1 MKSKSLLILV
11 LVMNL
16 VLGNMVFWG
25 GGTEVAHANYEPR
38 TDKIITESSKSND
51 NSIDSYNS
59 NTTSTSTSIKK
70 ISDTI
75 TTSYLPKPNVTVTTT
90 DNSIKVSWD
99 EIPGATEYVVNV
111 NRDTAQ
117 FNNQTTYTITRALP
131 EITYRIMVFGYDG
144 TNYGES
150 EILYVRLKEPAPIYD
165 DAGRIDFTGKLA
177 GELDQIDSGFT
188 YVNWGLVN
196 GNTISLFYKLDA
208 IVQADVYVNDVKN
221 TELKSQS
228 SSSALINGLKPGE
241 KNVIRLAW
249 TNPTDDSNQR
259 SLEFI
264 IMPPAQDSYTLGDS
278 KAGFGSIVDLKQFG
292 KWYLVDDQT
301 LISQDTVS
309 KYIDIQGEAATW
321 RVDTYSK
328 FIDSVGYDLSR
339 INVDKQSPFY
349 TKWWTV
355 NAFDNGEYSYGYS
368 SPVGLVTK
376 EDLEK
381 YTGIVLSGHK
391 EPNRMIPSLALVNPS
406 TYESAL
412 GKSGNKGFVFTEN
425 ASDSNTFPNNHMN
438 PVDAGTLQNFR
449 YKAMLKNNIEFK
461 GQGTNENP
469 YVIPTLAG
477 GEPVITKLDKPR
489 YYYSGPAGNNGIQLK
504 WYAVEGA
511 EQYILKRGSTILY
524 EGPLVEYIDEG
535 VDFNSVTTY
544 TLVARKGEIYSEETK
559 YTIGNVPHIPYP
571 PDFRAEALDS
581 TKVRL
586 TWSKADHAVE
596 YVITRNDQPLAV
608 TKSTSYEDVNVIPD
622 TTYIYKVIGQDGDN
636 EGPPAVKSVKIPKVT
651 EDVAPKG
658 HINIRV
664 NRVYDNRVDLQW
676 NMVEGATQYEIYQDQ
691 VNKVW
696 SGHSNTMIAYTL
708 QPGRT
713 YTYRVVASNKYGK
726 IESSTIEVQTAG
738 IPQSM
743 NVAPMNASNA
753 TIAFEYQPIEG
764 AVHYVERNPQT
775 KYEPLGNGLYR
786 KTYVN
791 TATRETRDEGI
802 VATVNGKLQFSEVGV
817 ERSKYY
823 EYNII
828 AVRVRPD
835 GSEEVIGKQTVAVTT
850 PADGTGATVYGSNY
864 PDPGYQNVNNNSN
877 FGINTGKGNDSITID
892 TQVVGSSR
900 EVKNPASVTFRDI
913 EKSYAKEAIIYLAQK
928 GIVKGYSNGS
938 FGGSEKVTRAEF
950 AIFLKRAFGYNSIV
964 PFQKE
969 FTDVFSSAWYY
980 SEIAPVL
987 EQGIIKGFNDG
998 TLRPNAYVTRE
1009 QASSMIENVMK
1020 KQGYVL
1026 SSFTWYEDNQM
1037 ISNWARNSINLVAQ
1051 EAIMKGYPDGKFMPK
1066 EHLTRQEA
1074 AMIIYNLLLSKK

>member
-16 VLGNMVFWG
+16 VLGNMLFWG

-38 TDKIITESSKSND
+38 TDKITTEFSKSND
-51 NSIDSYNS
+51 NFIDSYNS
-59 NTTSTSTSIKK
+59 NTTSAFTSVET

-90 DNSIKVSWD
+90 ENSITLSWD
-99 EIPGATEYVVNV
+99 EVPGATKYAVTV
-111 NRDTAQ
+111 NREVAMDK
-117 FNNQTTYTITRALP
+117 NIRTYTITRVAP
-131 EITYRIMVFGYDG
+131 DKTYRIGVLAYDG
-144 TNYGES
+144 EKYGEQ
-150 EILYVRLKEPAPIYD
+150 ELLFVRLKGPAPIYD
-165 DAGRIDFTGKLA
+165 DAGRIDFTGKIS
-177 GELDQIDSGFT
+177 GELEIVNGGFA

-196 GNTISLFYKLDA
+196 GNAISLFYKLDA
-208 IVQADVYVNDVKN
+208 VIQAEVYVNDVKN
-221 TELKSQS
+221 TDLKSQS
-228 SSSALINGLKPGE
+228 SSSALINGLTQGE

-249 TNPTDDSNQR
+249 TNPTDSTQR

-264 IMPPAQDSYTLGDS
+264 ITPPVQDAYTLGDS
-278 KAGFGSIVDLKQFG
+278 KAGFGAVVDLKQYG
-292 KWYLVDDQT
+292 KWYLVDNQT
-301 LISQDTVS
+301 IISQNTVS
-309 KYIDIQGEAATW
+309 KYIDTQGDSARWE
-321 RVDTYSK
+321 VEMSSK
-328 FIDSVGYDLSR
+328 FADSVGYELNK
-339 INVDKQSPFY
+339 IKEDKQSPFQSQ
-349 TKWWTV
+349 WWYV
-355 NAFDNGEYSYGYS
+355 NTFDTGEYVNGYS
-368 SPVGLVTK
+368 SPVGIVTK

-381 YTGIVLSGHK
+381 YRGIVLSDPK
-391 EPNRMIPSLALVNPS
+391 RPNQMISSLALANPY
-406 TYESAL
+406 TYENA
-412 GKSGNKGFVFTEN
+412 KSGNKGPVFTEI
-425 ASDSNTFPNNHMN
+425 ATGSDAFPNNHIN
-438 PVDAGTLQNFR
+438 FVPAGSVVQNFK
-449 YKAMLKNNIEFK
+449 YKAFLKYNGEFK
-461 GQGTNENP
+461 GQGTNEDP
-469 YVIPTLAG
+469 YVIPTLAD
-477 GEPVITKLDKPR
+477 GEPVITKLDSPR
-489 YYYSGPAGNNGIQLK
+489 YSQSSAVGNNAIRLQ
-504 WYAVEGA
+504 WHAVEGA
-511 EQYILKRGSTILY
+511 EQYILKRGSEILY
-524 EGPLVEYIDEG
+524 EGPLLEYVHEG
-535 VDFNSVTTY
+535 VNFNSITKY
-544 TLVARKGEIYSEETK
+544 TLVARKGEVYSEETK

-586 TWSKADHAVE
+586 TWSKVDHAVE

-608 TKSTSYEDVNVIPD
+608 TKSTSYEDVNVTPD
-622 TTYIYKVIGQDGDN
+622 TTYIYKVVGRDGDN
-636 EGPPAVKSVKIPKVT
+636 EGSAAVKSVKIPKVT
-651 EDVAPKG
+651 EDEAPKG
-658 HINIRV
+658 QINIRV

-676 NMVEGATQYEIYQDQ
+676 NLVEGATQYEIYQDQ
-691 VNKVW
+691 VSKVW

-708 QPGRT
+708 QSGRT

-726 IESSTIEVQTAG
+726 VESSTIEVQTAG
-738 IPQSM
+738 IPQPM

-775 KYEPLGNGLYR
+775 KYEPLGNGVYR
-786 KTYVN
+786 KTYLN
-791 TATRETRDEGI
+791 TATGETRDEGM
-802 VATVNGKLQFSEVGV
+802 VTAVNGKLQFSEVGV
-817 ERSKYY
+817 ERNKYY
-823 EYNII
+823 EYNVI

-850 PADGTGATVYGSNY
+850 PADGSGATVYGYNY
-864 PDPGYQNVNNNSN
+864 PIPPYHNVNNTPIPSAVM
-877 FGINTGKGNDSITID
+877 GKNDSITID
-892 TQVVGSSR
+892 TQVVGSNG

-928 GIVKGYSNGS
+928 GIVKGYSDGS

-950 AIFLKRAFGYNSIV
+950 AIFIKRAFGYNSIV
-964 PFQKE
+964 PFQNE
-969 FTDVFSSAWYY
+969 FKDVFSSSWYY

-1026 SSFTWYEDNQM
+1026 SSFTWYADNQM

-1051 EAIMKGYPDGKFMPK
+1051 EAIMKGYPDQKFMPK

>member
-1 MKSKSLLILV
+1 MKFKNLLIFMLV
-11 LVMNL
+11 INLLLVNIL
-16 VLGNMVFWG
+16 ISGV
-25 GGTEVAHANYEPR
+25 GTEVAHANDEPR
-38 TDKIITESSKSND
+38 TDKITTESSKSND
-51 NSIDSYNS
+51 NSVDLSER
-59 NTTSTSTSIKK
+59 NTSILSTSSET
-70 ISDTI
+70 ISDTN
-75 TTSYLPKPNVTVTTT
+75 TKSYLPKPNVTVTTSE
-90 DNSIKVSWD
+90 DSITLNWD
-99 EIPGATEYVVNV
+99 EIPGAVEYAVTV
-111 NRDTAQ
+111 NRDGRGVGQ
-117 FNNQTTYTITRALP
+117 LRTYTITRAIP
-131 EITYRIMVFGYDG
+131 EYTYRITVLAFDG
-144 TNYGES
+144 EKYGEQ
-150 EILYVRLKEPAPIYD
+150 ELLFIRLKEPAPIYD
-165 DAGRIDFTGKLA
+165 DAGRIDFTGKRS
-177 GELDQIDSGFT
+177 GKLDNVKDGFT

-196 GNTISLFYKLDA
+196 ANTISLFYKLEGIA
-208 IVQADVYVNDVKN
+208 QAEVYVNDVKS
-221 TELKSQS
+221 TKLTSQV
-228 SSSALINGLKPGE
+228 SSSAHISGLKPGE

-249 TNPTDDSNQR
+249 TSIVDPSQIS

-264 IMPPAQDSYTLGDS
+264 ITTPAPDAYTLGDM
-278 KAGFGSIVDLKQFG
+278 KAEFGSIVDLKQFG

-328 FIDSVGYDLSR
+328 FIDSVGYGLSR
-339 INVDKQSPFY
+339 INGDKQSPFY

-381 YTGIVLSGHK
+381 YTGIVLSGPK
-391 EPNRMIPSLALVNPS
+391 EPNRMIPSLALGNPS

-412 GKSGNKGFVFTEN
+412 GKSENKGFVFTEN

-438 PVDAGTLQNFR
+438 PVDAGTVQNFK
-449 YKAMLKNNIEFK
+449 YKAFLKNNVEFK
-461 GQGTNENP
+461 GQGTPEDP
-469 YVIPTLAG
+469 YVIPTLAD

-489 YYYSGPAGNNGIQLK
+489 YYYSGPGGNNGIQLK

-511 EQYILKRGSTILY
+511 EQYILKRGSIILY

-535 VDFNSVTTY
+535 VNFNAVTTY

-571 PDFRAEALDS
+571 PDFRAEALNS

-586 TWSKADHAVE
+586 TWSKVDHAVE

-608 TKSTSYEDVNVIPD
+608 TKSTLYEDVNVTPD
-622 TTYIYKVIGQDGDN
+622 TTYIYKVVGRDGDN
-636 EGPPAVKSVKIPKVT
+636 EGSAAVKSVKIPKVT
-651 EDVAPKG
+651 EDEAPKG
-658 HINIRV
+658 QINIRV

-676 NMVEGATQYEIYQDQ
+676 NLVEGATQYEIYQDQ
-691 VNKVW
+691 VSKVW

-726 IESSTIEVQTAG
+726 VESSTIEVQTAG
-738 IPQSM
+738 IPQPM

-775 KYEPLGNGLYR
+775 KYEPLGNGVYR
-786 KTYVN
+786 KTYLN
-791 TATRETRDEGI
+791 TATGETRDEGM
-802 VATVNGKLQFSEVGV
+802 VTAVNGKLQFSEVGV
-817 ERSKYY
+817 ERNKYY
-823 EYNII
+823 EYNVI

-850 PADGTGATVYGSNY
+850 PADGSGATVYGYNY
-864 PDPGYQNVNNNSN
+864 PIPPYHNVNNTPIPSVV
-877 FGINTGKGNDSITID
+877 TGENDSITID
-892 TQVVGSSR
+892 TQVVGSNG

-928 GIVKGYSNGS
+928 GIVKGYSDGS
-938 FGGSEKVTRAEF
+938 FGGHQKVTRAEF
-950 AIFLKRAFGYNSIV
+950 AIFLQRALGYNSVV
-964 PFQKE
+964 PYINE
-969 FTDVFSSAWYY
+969 FNDVQSNSWYY
-980 SEIAPVL
+980 SEITPAL
-987 EQGIIKGFNDG
+987 QQGILKGFNDG
-998 TLRPNAYVTRE
+998 SLRPNVDVTRE
-1009 QASSMIENVMK
+1009 EASSMIENVMK

-1026 SSFTWYEDNQM
+1026 SSFTLYDDNQM
-1037 ISNWARNSINLVAQ
+1037 ISNWARNSISLVTQ
-1051 EAIMKGYPDGKFMPK
+1051 ESVMKGYPDRKFMPK
-1066 EHLTRQEA
+1066 KQLTRQEA
-1074 AMIIYNLLLSKK
+1074 AMIIYNLLHSKK

>member
-16 VLGNMVFWG
+16 VLGNMLFWG

-51 NSIDSYNS
+51 NFIDSYNS
-59 NTTSTSTSIKK
+59 NTTSTSTSIET

-150 EILYVRLKEPAPIYD
+150 EILYVRLREPAPIYD

-208 IVQADVYVNDVKN
+208 IVQADVYVNDMKN

-249 TNPTDDSNQR
+249 TNPTDSTQR

-264 IMPPAQDSYTLGDS
+264 ITPPPQDSYTLGDS

-292 KWYLVDDQT
+292 KWYLVDNQT
-301 LISQDTVS
+301 LISQNRVS
-309 KYIDIQGEAATW
+309 KYIDTQGDSASW
-321 RVDTYSK
+321 KVDTYSK
-328 FIDSVGYDLSR
+328 FTDSVGYEVNK
-339 INVDKQSPFY
+339 IKEDKQSPFE
-349 TKWWTV
+349 TLWWRV
-355 NAFDNGEYSYGYS
+355 NAFDNGEHVTGYS
-368 SPVGLVTK
+368 SPVGIVTK
-376 EDLEK
+376 EDLVK
-381 YTGIVLSGHK
+381 YTGIVLND
-391 EPNRMIPSLALVNPS
+391 PNRPNQMIGSLAFANPS
-406 TYESAL
+406 TYEHAF
-412 GKSGNKGFVFTEN
+412 GKSGNQGPVFTDITSSSG
-425 ASDSNTFPNNHMN
+425 AFPNNHMN
-438 PVDAGTLQNFR
+438 FVAAGTIQNFK
-449 YKAMLKNNIEFK
+449 YKAFLKNNIEFK
-461 GQGTNENP
+461 GQGTNEDP
-469 YVIPTLAG
+469 YVIPTLAD
-477 GEPVITKLDKPR
+477 GEPVITKLDSPR
-489 YYYSGPAGNNGIQLK
+489 YSQSSAVGNNAIRLN
-504 WYAVEGA
+504 WYAVAGA
-511 EQYILKRGSTILY
+511 EQYILKRGSEILY
-524 EGPLVEYIDEG
+524 EGPLLEYVHEG
-535 VDFNSVTTY
+535 VNFNSITKY
-544 TLVARKGEIYSEETK
+544 TLLARKGDVYSEETK
-559 YTIGNVPHIPYP
+559 FTIGIVNHIPYP

-581 TKVRL
+581 SKVRL
-586 TWSKADHAVE
+586 TWSKADYAVE

-608 TKSTSYEDVNVIPD
+608 TKSTSYEDGNLTPD
-622 TTYIYKVIGQDGDN
+622 TTYIYKVVGRDGDN

-658 HINIRV
+658 QINIRV

-676 NMVEGATQYEIYQDQ
+676 NLVEGATQYEIYQDQ

-738 IPQSM
+738 IPQPM

-775 KYEPLGNGLYR
+775 KYVPLGNGVYR
-786 KTYVN
+786 KTYLN
-791 TATRETRDEGI
+791 TATGETRDEGM
-802 VATVNGKLQFSEVGV
+802 VTAVNGKLQFSEVGV
-817 ERSKYY
+817 ERNKYY

-828 AVRVRPD
+828 AVHVRPD

-850 PADGTGATVYGSNY
+850 PADGSGATVYGYNY
-864 PDPGYQNVNNNSN
+864 PEPGYQNVNNIPNP
-877 FGINTGKGNDSITID
+877 GINTGIGNDSITID
-892 TQVVGSSR
+892 TQVVSSNG

-913 EKSYAKEAIIYLAQK
+913 EKSYAKEAIIYLAKK
-928 GIVKGYSNGS
+928 GIVKGYSDGS

-950 AIFLKRAFGYNSIV
+950 AIFIKRAFGYNSIV
-964 PFQKE
+964 PFQNE
-969 FTDVFSSAWYY
+969 FTDVFSSSWYY

-1051 EAIMKGYPDGKFMPK
+1051 EAIMKGYPDRKFMPK
-1066 EHLTRQEA
+1066 EHLTRQES

>member
-1 MKSKSLLILV
+1 MKFKNLLIFLLV
-11 LVMNL
+11 INLLLVNPL
-16 VLGNMVFWG
+16 ISG
-25 GGTEVAHANYEPR
+25 GGTEVAHANDEPR
-38 TDKIITESSKSND
+38 TDKITTEFSKSND
-51 NSIDSYNS
+51 NFIDSYNS
-59 NTTSTSTSIKK
+59 NTTSTFTSMET
-70 ISDTI
+70 ISDTN
-75 TTSYLPKPNVTVTTT
+75 TKSYLPKPNVTVTTSE
-90 DNSIKVSWD
+90 DSITLTWD
-99 EIPGATEYVVNV
+99 EIPGAVKYAVTV
-111 NRDTAQ
+111 NRDGRDVGQ
-117 FNNQTTYTITRALP
+117 LRTYTITRAIP
-131 EITYRIMVFGYDG
+131 EYTYRITVLAFDG
-144 TNYGES
+144 EKYGEQ
-150 EILYVRLKEPAPIYD
+150 ELLFIRLKEPAPIYD
-165 DAGRIDFTGKLA
+165 DAGRIDFTGKRS
-177 GELDQIDSGFT
+177 GKLDSVKDGFT

-196 GNTISLFYKLDA
+196 ANTISLFYKLEGIA
-208 IVQADVYVNDVKN
+208 QAEVYVNDVKS
-221 TELKSQS
+221 TKLTSQVS
-228 SSSALINGLKPGE
+228 SNAHISGLKPGE

-249 TNPTDDSNQR
+249 TSIVDPSQIS

-264 IMPPAQDSYTLGDS
+264 ITTPAPDAYTLGDM
-278 KAGFGSIVDLKQFG
+278 KAEFGSIVDLKQFG
-292 KWYLVDDQT
+292 RWYLVDDQT

-339 INVDKQSPFY
+339 INGDKQSPFY

-381 YTGIVLSGHK
+381 YTGIVLSGPK
-391 EPNRMIPSLALVNPS
+391 EPNRMIPSLALANPS

-438 PVDAGTLQNFR
+438 PVDAGTVQNFR
-449 YKAMLKNNIEFK
+449 YKAMLKYNGEFK
-461 GQGTNENP
+461 GQGTPEDP
-469 YVIPTLAG
+469 YVIPTLAD
-477 GEPVITKLDKPR
+477 GEPVITKLDSPR
-489 YYYSGPAGNNGIQLK
+489 YSQSSAVGNNAIRLQ
-504 WYAVEGA
+504 WHAVDGA
-511 EQYILKRGSTILY
+511 EQYILKRGSEILY
-524 EGPLVEYIDEG
+524 EGPLLEYVHEG
-535 VDFNSVTTY
+535 VNFNSITKY
-544 TLVARKGEIYSEETK
+544 TLVARKGDVYSEEAK
-559 YTIGNVPHIPYP
+559 FTIGIRNYIPYP

-581 TKVRL
+581 SKVRL

-608 TKSTSYEDVNVIPD
+608 TKSTSYEDRNVTPD
-622 TTYIYKVIGQDGDN
+622 TTYIYKVIGRDGDN

-658 HINIRV
+658 QINIRV

-676 NMVEGATQYEIYQDQ
+676 NLVEGATQYEIYQDQ

-738 IPQSM
+738 IPQPM

-775 KYEPLGNGLYR
+775 KYVPLGNGVYR
-786 KTYVN
+786 KTYLN
-791 TATRETRDEGI
+791 TATGETRDEGM
-802 VATVNGKLQFSEVGV
+802 VTAVNGKLQFSEVGV
-817 ERSKYY
+817 ERNKYY
-823 EYNII
+823 EYNVI
-828 AVRVRPD
+828 AVRARPD

-850 PADGTGATVYGSNY
+850 PADGSGATVYGYNY
-864 PDPGYQNVNNNSN
+864 PDPGYQNVNNIPNS
-877 FGINTGKGNDSITID
+877 GINTGFGNDSITID
-892 TQVVGSSR
+892 TQVVGSNG

-928 GIVKGYSNGS
+928 GIVKGYSDGS
-938 FGGSEKVTRAEF
+938 FGGSGKVTRAEF
-950 AIFLKRAFGYNSIV
+950 AIFIKRAFGYNSIV
-964 PFQKE
+964 PFQNE
-969 FTDVFSSAWYY
+969 FTDVFSSSWYY

-1051 EAIMKGYPDGKFMPK
+1051 EAIMKGYPDQKFMPK